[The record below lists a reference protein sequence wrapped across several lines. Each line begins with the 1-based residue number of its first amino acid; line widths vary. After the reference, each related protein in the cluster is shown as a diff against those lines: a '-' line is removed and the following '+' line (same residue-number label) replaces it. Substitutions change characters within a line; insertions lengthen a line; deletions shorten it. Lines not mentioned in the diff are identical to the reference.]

1 MKRKAWKERGRQALA
16 VALSAAM
23 LMPSAGIAVQVN
35 AANAADEAKKDSAK
49 KQAEVPSYRTEENT
63 GREQINF
70 NRSWKFIR
78 SDIEGAAAVDYDDS
92 AWVDVGLPHNFS
104 IPYEM
109 SSQFYVGYGWYRK
122 NFNVPSNW
130 NNKKVELEFE
140 GVFQIADVYIN
151 GEKIGT
157 HRGGYSGFVYDITDY
172 LHEGDNV
179 IAVRV
184 NNIWQHDLAPR
195 AGDHQFTGG
204 IYRDV
209 YLNVT
214 EDVHVTWYGTFV
226 TTPDLTNPGF
236 DSSAKNI
243 DFTQYP
249 SEDTIKKNIADRKSN
264 VRVQTEVKNDSD
276 EKKEVQVI
284 QKVEDADGK
293 MVTEFAS
300 EEHTLNPDE
309 IYNFDSISDQ
319 VQDIHLWSVD
329 DPYLYKVYT
338 SVISDGVEVDT
349 YESPLGF
356 RWAEYK
362 NDGFYLNGEKVLLDG
377 ANAHQDHAGLADA
390 VSDEGFYRDVSMI
403 KECGMNFIRGSHYP
417 HDPSYA
423 AACDKLGV
431 LFWSECNFWGMGGSA
446 GKDADATYSASD
458 WFKDAYPQNPE
469 DEAAFEQSC
478 LDSLEAMI
486 RVNRN
491 HPSIIN
497 WSMGNEVFFTNSS
510 TQNKAKA
517 LVNKM
522 RNKAHELDPTRKA
535 GMGGCQR
542 EGYDSL
548 DVCDIAGYNGDGGK
562 FQNNNMPNVV
572 AEYGSK
578 VQDRPGE
585 YRPFYDQIQGSSST
599 EYKLQKNSAGLSLWC
614 AFHHGTIGGDG
625 LAKMGIIDY
634 YRLPTNSWYW
644 YREKNTGVAPEA
656 SQDGTAAKM
665 ELTTS
670 DTEITNDGKK
680 DAKLI
685 VTMEDAEGNWVSDT
699 RNVTLTVVKGPGTF
713 PGGKSYTFTA
723 GKSIRDGKASIEFR
737 SYYAGET
744 VIKAQ
749 AEGLPDATITLTT
762 KDVTGNETEKEPE
775 DFYDATKWGTLT
787 EKIEEPFAYGS
798 TNAATGRPLFP
809 SSNKLEAELATDGKT
824 ETSWVAE
831 KTGSGEYFMLDLE
844 FALYVYKIGLDFE
857 KTPYPYKVETAM
869 DKNGEWTTIAEY
881 TKDTVTDR
889 KQEETLDGIE
899 ARYVKVTFTDVPEN
913 EKASLSEIAVYGN
926 VSSQAPQYQAD
937 GVYLSDVVDYDSI
950 TTGWKT
956 PGKDISCEGADLS
969 VGGITYKKGIG
980 LHANS
985 EIVYNTEKKYSRI
998 SGVAGIDN
1006 EVSGGNAIFQIYADN
1021 KLIYERELSGGEAD
1035 AFDLSISGVEK
1046 LRLVTDANGN
1056 NSEDHTDWADV
1067 KLYGA
1072 IRDITRDNGKVK
1084 ITAASMNSKLHAGE
1098 TYQALLKAN
1107 NESEQETNIS
1117 SGLIL
1122 YNTENQIT
1130 NLTTKTTSV
1139 PEGKTQS
1146 TNLSLEMAETLKGY
1160 HGEILLWDDETLEP
1174 LSKATL
1180 LYPDENYLD
1189 AVKKEIVWTKVD
1201 GEDSAMVKKGTW
1213 TIWNSDKAYQGTET
1227 CNNDAS
1233 GNSSISYT
1241 FNGNYV
1247 QVGVKIDGSQVGAD
1261 VYIDDQKV
1269 GHIDARAADNTINN
1283 YQKAWSSEKLSD
1295 GQHTI
1300 KLVPTG
1306 KFGLDYIETGIEKE
1320 SQNTDGQ
1327 ISDAKQKLYAQT
1339 AEVLQKIADGSIL
1352 KYTKASRSALA
1363 QELKKAITLC
1373 QNVQATDSDC
1383 NVASEN
1389 LGNAV
1394 KALEK
1399 QPDTQETPSTETE
1412 TPSTETETPSTETKA
1427 PESETKTPAKNK
1439 PSVPDQ
1445 PKKVPAKGS
1454 VHRSADGVLVFKVTK
1469 SDSKNGTVTVN
1480 KLLNKK
1486 VSKVTIPET
1495 VTIDGYT
1502 FKVTA
1507 VSDNVFK
1514 KAEKLKS
1521 VVIGANV
1528 KSIGKKSFRQCKKL
1542 AAITFKGTKAPKI
1555 GKNAFQ
1561 SVKAKVKVT
1570 VPKKMN
1576 KAQLKKLKKALKK
1589 AAGKTKISYKSS
1601 KK

>member
-35 AANAADEAKKDSAK
+35 AANAAGEAKKDYAK
-49 KQAEVPSYRTEENT
+49 KQAEVPYYRTEENT

-140 GVFQIADVYIN
+140 GVFQIADVYVN

-226 TTPDLTNPGF
+226 TTPDLTNPSF

-309 IYNFDSISDQ
+309 IYNFDSISNQ

-390 VSDEGFYRDVSMI
+390 VSDEGFYRDVSII

-469 DEAAFEQSC
+469 DEATFEQSC

-644 YREKNTGVAPEA
+644 YREKNTGAAPEA

-1130 NLTTKTTSV
+1130 NLTIKITSV

-1146 TNLSLEMAETLKGY
+1146 TNLSLEMPETLKGY

-1320 SQNTDGQ
+1320 SQSTDGQ

-1399 QPDTQETPSTETE
+1399 QPDTPE

-1427 PESETKTPAKNK
+1427 PESETKTPATNK

-1454 VHRSADGVLVFKVTK
+1454 VHRSANGVLVFKVTK

-1495 VTIDGYT
+1495 VRIDGYT

-1507 VSDNVFK
+1507 VSDSVFK

-1570 VPKKMN
+1570 VPKKMK

>member
-1 MKRKAWKERGRQALA
+1 M
-16 VALSAAM
+16 
-23 LMPSAGIAVQVN
+23 
-35 AANAADEAKKDSAK
+35 
-49 KQAEVPSYRTEENT
+49 
-63 GREQINF
+63 
-70 NRSWKFIR
+70 
-78 SDIEGAAAVDYDDS
+78 
-92 AWVDVGLPHNFS
+92 GLPHNFS

-140 GVFQIADVYIN
+140 GVFQIADVYVN

-172 LHEGDNV
+172 LHKGDNV

-309 IYNFDSISDQ
+309 IYNFDSISNQ

-656 SQDGTAAKM
+656 SQDGTVAKM

-762 KDVTGNETEKEPE
+762 KDVTGDEKEPE

-1146 TNLSLEMAETLKGY
+1146 TNLSLEMPETLKGY

-1269 GHIDARAADNTINN
+1269 GYIDARAADNTINN

-1399 QPDTQETPSTETE
+1399 QPDTPETPSTETE

-1427 PESETKTPAKNK
+1427 PESETKTPATNK

-1454 VHRSADGVLVFKVTK
+1454 VHRSAGGVLVFKVTK

-1570 VPKKMN
+1570 VPKKMK

>member
-1 MKRKAWKERGRQALA
+1 
-16 VALSAAM
+16 
-23 LMPSAGIAVQVN
+23 
-35 AANAADEAKKDSAK
+35 
-49 KQAEVPSYRTEENT
+49 
-63 GREQINF
+63 
-70 NRSWKFIR
+70 
-78 SDIEGAAAVDYDDS
+78 
-92 AWVDVGLPHNFS
+92 
-104 IPYEM
+104 
-109 SSQFYVGYGWYRK
+109 
-122 NFNVPSNW
+122 
-130 NNKKVELEFE
+130 
-140 GVFQIADVYIN
+140 
-151 GEKIGT
+151 
-157 HRGGYSGFVYDITDY
+157 
-172 LHEGDNV
+172 
-179 IAVRV
+179 
-184 NNIWQHDLAPR
+184 
-195 AGDHQFTGG
+195 
-204 IYRDV
+204 
-209 YLNVT
+209 
-214 EDVHVTWYGTFV
+214 
-226 TTPDLTNPGF
+226 
-236 DSSAKNI
+236 
-243 DFTQYP
+243 
-249 SEDTIKKNIADRKSN
+249 
-264 VRVQTEVKNDSD
+264 
-276 EKKEVQVI
+276 
-284 QKVEDADGK
+284 
-293 MVTEFAS
+293 
-300 EEHTLNPDE
+300 
-309 IYNFDSISDQ
+309 
-319 VQDIHLWSVD
+319 
-329 DPYLYKVYT
+329 
-338 SVISDGVEVDT
+338 
-349 YESPLGF
+349 
-356 RWAEYK
+356 
-362 NDGFYLNGEKVLLDG
+362 
-377 ANAHQDHAGLADA
+377 
-390 VSDEGFYRDVSMI
+390 
-403 KECGMNFIRGSHYP
+403 
-417 HDPSYA
+417 
-423 AACDKLGV
+423 
-431 LFWSECNFWGMGGSA
+431 
-446 GKDADATYSASD
+446 
-458 WFKDAYPQNPE
+458 
-469 DEAAFEQSC
+469 
-478 LDSLEAMI
+478 
-486 RVNRN
+486 
-491 HPSIIN
+491 
-497 WSMGNEVFFTNSS
+497 
-510 TQNKAKA
+510 
-517 LVNKM
+517 
-522 RNKAHELDPTRKA
+522 
-535 GMGGCQR
+535 
-542 EGYDSL
+542 
-548 DVCDIAGYNGDGGK
+548 
-562 FQNNNMPNVV
+562 
-572 AEYGSK
+572 
-578 VQDRPGE
+578 
-585 YRPFYDQIQGSSST
+585 
-599 EYKLQKNSAGLSLWC
+599 
-614 AFHHGTIGGDG
+614 
-625 LAKMGIIDY
+625 
-634 YRLPTNSWYW
+634 
-644 YREKNTGVAPEA
+644 
-656 SQDGTAAKM
+656 
-665 ELTTS
+665 
-670 DTEITNDGKK
+670 
-680 DAKLI
+680 
-685 VTMEDAEGNWVSDT
+685 
-699 RNVTLTVVKGPGTF
+699 
-713 PGGKSYTFTA
+713 
-723 GKSIRDGKASIEFR
+723 
-737 SYYAGET
+737 
-744 VIKAQ
+744 
-749 AEGLPDATITLTT
+749 
-762 KDVTGNETEKEPE
+762 
-775 DFYDATKWGTLT
+775 
-787 EKIEEPFAYGS
+787 
-798 TNAATGRPLFP
+798 
-809 SSNKLEAELATDGKT
+809 
-824 ETSWVAE
+824 
-831 KTGSGEYFMLDLE
+831 
-844 FALYVYKIGLDFE
+844 
-857 KTPYPYKVETAM
+857 
-869 DKNGEWTTIAEY
+869 
-881 TKDTVTDR
+881 
-889 KQEETLDGIE
+889 
-899 ARYVKVTFTDVPEN
+899 
-913 EKASLSEIAVYGN
+913 
-926 VSSQAPQYQAD
+926 
-937 GVYLSDVVDYDSI
+937 
-950 TTGWKT
+950 
-956 PGKDISCEGADLS
+956 
-969 VGGITYKKGIG
+969 
-980 LHANS
+980 
-985 EIVYNTEKKYSRI
+985 
-998 SGVAGIDN
+998 
-1006 EVSGGNAIFQIYADN
+1006 
-1021 KLIYERELSGGEAD
+1021 
-1035 AFDLSISGVEK
+1035 
-1046 LRLVTDANGN
+1046 
-1056 NSEDHTDWADV
+1056 
-1067 KLYGA
+1067 
-1072 IRDITRDNGKVK
+1072 
-1084 ITAASMNSKLHAGE
+1084 MNSKLHAGE

-1399 QPDTQETPSTETE
+1399 QPDTPETPSTETE

-1427 PESETKTPAKNK
+1427 PESETKTPATNK

-1570 VPKKMN
+1570 VPKKMK

>member
-1 MKRKAWKERGRQALA
+1 M
-16 VALSAAM
+16 
-23 LMPSAGIAVQVN
+23 
-35 AANAADEAKKDSAK
+35 
-49 KQAEVPSYRTEENT
+49 
-63 GREQINF
+63 
-70 NRSWKFIR
+70 
-78 SDIEGAAAVDYDDS
+78 
-92 AWVDVGLPHNFS
+92 
-104 IPYEM
+104 
-109 SSQFYVGYGWYRK
+109 
-122 NFNVPSNW
+122 
-130 NNKKVELEFE
+130 
-140 GVFQIADVYIN
+140 
-151 GEKIGT
+151 
-157 HRGGYSGFVYDITDY
+157 
-172 LHEGDNV
+172 
-179 IAVRV
+179 
-184 NNIWQHDLAPR
+184 
-195 AGDHQFTGG
+195 
-204 IYRDV
+204 
-209 YLNVT
+209 
-214 EDVHVTWYGTFV
+214 
-226 TTPDLTNPGF
+226 
-236 DSSAKNI
+236 
-243 DFTQYP
+243 
-249 SEDTIKKNIADRKSN
+249 
-264 VRVQTEVKNDSD
+264 
-276 EKKEVQVI
+276 
-284 QKVEDADGK
+284 
-293 MVTEFAS
+293 
-300 EEHTLNPDE
+300 
-309 IYNFDSISDQ
+309 
-319 VQDIHLWSVD
+319 
-329 DPYLYKVYT
+329 
-338 SVISDGVEVDT
+338 ISDGVEVDT

-1146 TNLSLEMAETLKGY
+1146 TNLSLEMPETLKGY

-1399 QPDTQETPSTETE
+1399 QPDTPETPSTETE

-1427 PESETKTPAKNK
+1427 PESETKTPATNK

-1495 VTIDGYT
+1495 VTINGYT

-1570 VPKKMN
+1570 VPKKMK

>member
-1 MKRKAWKERGRQALA
+1 
-16 VALSAAM
+16 
-23 LMPSAGIAVQVN
+23 MPSAGIAVQVN
-35 AANAADEAKKDSAK
+35 AANAAGEAKKDSAK

-140 GVFQIADVYIN
+140 GVFQIADVYVN
-151 GEKIGT
+151 GENIGT
-157 HRGGYSGFVYDITDY
+157 HHGGYSGFVYDITDY

-309 IYNFDSISDQ
+309 IYNFDSISNQ

-423 AACDKLGV
+423 ATCDKLGV

-614 AFHHGTIGGDG
+614 AFHHGTIGGNG

-1383 NVASEN
+1383 NVASEK

-1399 QPDTQETPSTETE
+1399 QPDTPETPSTETE

-1427 PESETKTPAKNK
+1427 PESETKTPATNK

-1570 VPKKMN
+1570 VPKKMK

>member
-35 AANAADEAKKDSAK
+35 AANAAGEAKKDSAK

-140 GVFQIADVYIN
+140 GVFQIADVYVN

-309 IYNFDSISDQ
+309 IYNFDSISNQ

-423 AACDKLGV
+423 ATCDKLGV

-614 AFHHGTIGGDG
+614 AFHHGTIGGNG

-1146 TNLSLEMAETLKGY
+1146 TNLSLEMAEALKGY

-1399 QPDTQETPSTETE
+1399 QPDTPETPSTETE

-1427 PESETKTPAKNK
+1427 PESETKTPATNK

-1570 VPKKMN
+1570 VPKKMK